1 MVRVSGF
8 GFRVSGFGLRV
19 SGFGCWLSGV
29 GCRVSGFGCRVCGV
43 GCRVSAVGCG
53 EWGVGCW
60 VLGVGCGVLGVR
72 CAMCGVGCWVW
83 EGGACHTDAQTRPP
97 PYFQGPS
104 RKYLHGTIDGSAYHK
119 SVATGQRNTEALLQ
133 VNACLG
139 LRWRR
144 PPSPPLLSESDE
156 RKETREVDTRL
167 PEKGNS
173 NSHVARPVY

>member
-1 MVRVSGF
+1 MGV
-8 GFRVSGFGLRV
+8 L
-19 SGFGCWLSGV
+19 GV
-29 GCRVSGFGCRVCGV
+29 GCWVLGIGCGV
-43 GCRVSAVGCG
+43 WGIGCG
-53 EWGVGCW
+53 VLGVGYW
-60 VLGVGCGVLGVR
+60 VLGVGCGVWGVGW
-72 CAMCGVGCWVW
+72 GVWGAGCWVW
-83 EGGACHTDAQTRPP
+83 GVGYWVCGVRCVVWGVGCGRGGHVTLMPKRAPPCPP
-97 PYFQGPS
+97 PQGPS
-104 RKYLHGTIDGSAYHK
+104 RKYLHGTIDGYAYHK